1 MDGSTPRGKGL
12 VEHIRKALR
21 AAEER
26 ARGLLK
32 NARDILRPVLRRSRT
47 YGNMRDSIRAKN
59 QLRAAE
65 RRDQRRELKKKKLRD
80 AKERAQRRRQKK
92 LERNSRRE
100 PARAGN
106 REPDM
111 GALPDFAI
119 IGQRRCGTTFLY
131 HLLSLHPHVER
142 ALKKEPYFFSASFD
156 EGVEWYR
163 QYFPAPR
170 MKDGRMTI
178 TGEASPLM
186 ANTRV
191 PERMAAVIPD
201 ARLIALLR
209 NPVDRTYSDYQ
220 QVVRKGRETRPF
232 EEAIGLKDA
241 GPDDESPYVMR
252 SLYADQLQRWWEY
265 FSKDQMLV
273 LKSEELYERPAETL
287 KVVLDFLGLPE
298 WEPEA
303 SEVVP
308 KKQNKGGYE
317 GGMDPA
323 TRKRLEEYFRPH
335 NERLYQCLGED
346 FGW

>member
-1 MDGSTPRGKGL
+1 ML
-12 VEHIRKALR
+12 EHLRKTLQ
-21 AAEER
+21 AAEGW
-26 ARGLLK
+26 AKGLLK
-32 NARDILRPVLRRSRT
+32 NARVILRPVLRRSRT
-47 YGNMRDSIRAKN
+47 YGKMRDSIRAKN

-65 RRDQRRELKKKKLRD
+65 RRAQRRELKKSKLRE

-92 LERNSRRE
+92 LERRSRRD
-100 PARAGN
+100 PARTGI

-170 MKDGRMTI
+170 LKDGRMTI

-191 PERMAAVIPD
+191 PERMASVIPD

-209 NPVDRTYSDYQ
+209 DPVDRTYSDYQ

-232 EEAIGLKDA
+232 EEAIGLDEN
-241 GPDDESPYVMR
+241 GPDDEAPYVMR

-265 FSKDQMLV
+265 FDRDQMLM
-273 LKSEELYERPAETL
+273 LKSEELYESPAETL
-287 KVVLDFLGLPE
+287 KVVLDFLELPE

-303 SEVVP
+303 SEVMP

-317 GGMDPA
+317 EGMEPE
-323 TRKRLEEYFRPH
+323 TRRKLEEFFRPH
-335 NERLYQCLGED
+335 NERLYEYLGRD

>member
-1 MDGSTPRGKGL
+1 L
-12 VEHIRKALR
+12 LEHLRKALR

-26 ARGLLK
+26 ARGLWK
-32 NARDILRPVLRRSRT
+32 NARDILRPVLQRSRT
-47 YGNMRDSIRAKN
+47 YGKMRDSIRAKN

-65 RRDQRRELKKKKLRD
+65 RRARRRELKKGKLRD
-80 AKERAQRRRQKK
+80 AKERAQRRRQEK
-92 LERNSRRE
+92 LERRSRRE
-100 PARAGN
+100 PERADSWQ
-106 REPDM
+106 PDM

-170 MKDGRMTI
+170 MKEGRMTI

-191 PERMAAVIPD
+191 PERMASVIPD

-209 NPVDRTYSDYQ
+209 DPVDRTYSDYQ

-232 EEAIGLKDA
+232 EEAVGLDEN
-241 GPDDESPYVMR
+241 GPDDEAPYVMR

-265 FSKDQMLV
+265 FGKDQLLV
-273 LKSEELYERPAETL
+273 LKSEELYESPAETL
-287 KVVLDFLGLPE
+287 KVVLDFLGLPG

-303 SEVVP
+303 SEVMP

-317 GGMDPA
+317 GGMDPE

-335 NERLYQCLGED
+335 NRRLYDYLGLD